1 MDISSKWISI
11 LVIDSAFVT
20 INAFLWALFKNC
32 FATDSFLDDEDKD
45 YLSKHLLHI
54 VINECDVDLD
64 SEISKIYNKNYSYK
78 RWYDEVFDLSTA
90 MEILKNLP
98 ENKQDYVVKRFLSEI
113 IMSYAKKEL

>member
-1 MDISSKWISI
+1 MRWYEKNPELSE
-11 LVIDSAFVT
+11 LLNFVMSL
-20 INAFLWALFKNC
+20 NAK
-32 FATDSFLDDEDKD
+32 DKD

-54 VINECDVDLD
+54 VINECNVNLD
-64 SEISKIYNKNYSYK
+64 NEISKISNNNYSYQ

-98 ENKQDYVVKRFLSEI
+98 KNKQDYVVKRFLSEI